1 MENISRP
8 VIVPW
13 DFTQISMNAYEH
25 AVNLASILKKEI
37 VLLHI
42 VRDVTDIDN
51 SFEKLKAKAIE
62 LQNEFKITTHPIIKS
77 GNIFDTVK
85 VFADESKAE
94 MVVMGTHGVK
104 GWQKFF
110 GSNALKMVAKS
121 KIPFVIIQ
129 EKPLTGKFDNIIFP
143 IDFRKENKEQVNYIN
158 YLSSNFGSKFLVFK
172 RLASDRGFK
181 KRIASN
187 LHFVES
193 FFKMNNINY
202 EIFSATN
209 KLSFEKEVVQFA
221 KEMNSELIIV
231 LTTRDLGFV
240 DYLIAAKEQSIIANS
255 EKIPVMCI
263 NPKPAKLAS
272 GFRAAGG

>member
-8 VIVPW
+8 IIVPW

-25 AVNLASILKKEI
+25 AVNLAGVLKKEI
-37 VLLHI
+37 VILHI

-51 SFEKLKAKAIE
+51 SFEKLKAKATE
-62 LQNEFKITTHPIIKS
+62 LVNEFKIVTHPIIKS

-85 VFADESKAE
+85 DFADEYKAE

-104 GWQKFF
+104 GMQKFF

-121 KIPFVIIQ
+121 KIPFLIIQ
-129 EKPLTGKFDNIIFP
+129 EKPLTNKFENIVFP
-143 IDFRKENKEQVNYIN
+143 IDFRKENKEQVNYIH
-158 YLSSNFGSKFLVFK
+158 YLATNFSPKFLVFK
-172 RLASDRGFK
+172 RKASDRSFK

-187 LHFVES
+187 LHFVEE

-202 EIFSATN
+202 EIFSANN
-209 KLSFEKEVVQFA
+209 KMSFEKEVVQFA
-221 KEMNSELIIV
+221 KEKHSEMIIV
-231 LTTRDLGFV
+231 LTTRDLGFI
-240 DYLIAAKEQSIIANS
+240 DYLIAAKEQYIIANP

>member
-1 MENISRP
+1 MENIRRP

-25 AVNLASILKKEI
+25 AVNLASILKKDI

-62 LQNEFKITTHPIIKS
+62 LQKEFKITTHPIIKS

-85 VFADESKAE
+85 VFADEHKAE
-94 MVVMGTHGVK
+94 IVVMGTHGMK
-104 GWQKFF
+104 GMQRYF

-121 KIPFVIIQ
+121 KIPFLIIQ
-129 EKPLTGKFDNIIFP
+129 EKPLTNKFENIVFP
-143 IDFRKENKEQVNYIN
+143 IDFRRENKEQVNYIN
-158 YLSSNFGSKFLVFK
+158 YLSSYFGAKFLVFK
-172 RLASDRGFK
+172 RVASDRGFK

-193 FFKMNNINY
+193 FFKLNNINY

-209 KLSFEKEVVQFA
+209 KMSFEKEVVQFA

-231 LTTRDLGFV
+231 LTTRDLGFI
-240 DYLIAAKEQSIIANS
+240 DYLIAAREQYIISNP

-263 NPKPAKLAS
+263 NPKPARLAS

>member
-8 VIVPW
+8 IIVPW

-25 AVNLASILKKEI
+25 AVNLAGVLKKEI

-51 SFEKLKAKAIE
+51 SFEKLKAKTTE
-62 LQNEFKITTHPIIKS
+62 LVKEFKIVTHPIIKS

-85 VFADESKAE
+85 DFADEYKAE
-94 MVVMGTHGVK
+94 LVVMGTHGVK
-104 GWQKFF
+104 GMQKFF

-121 KIPFVIIQ
+121 KIPFLIIQ
-129 EKPLTGKFDNIIFP
+129 EKPLTNKFENIVFP
-143 IDFRKENKEQVNYIN
+143 IDFRKENKEQVNYIH
-158 YLSSNFGSKFLVFK
+158 YLSTNFTPKFLVFK
-172 RLASDRGFK
+172 RKASDRGFK

-187 LHFVES
+187 LHFVEE
-193 FFKMNNINY
+193 FFKINNINY
-202 EIFSATN
+202 EIFSANN
-209 KLSFEKEVVQFA
+209 KMSFEKEVVQFA
-221 KEMNSELIIV
+221 KEMHSEMIIV
-231 LTTRDLGFV
+231 LTTRDLGFI
-240 DYLIAAKEQSIIANS
+240 DYLIAAKEQYIIANP